1 MTRLIPVQS
10 PGPAKARQVPRAPLP
25 ATGVT
30 SYVVASAPHQRA
42 LPLLHRSYWLMRQ
55 TKTLPPT
62 SVVPNTTGLCRLSP
76 VPAGSW
82 PFPTLSLQS
91 LHGCLD
97 PCPAAFLWCT
107 CSLLPKGQRPHL
119 RTEKFGTLNIPVM
132 QLQQGNLFRSCSHSI
147 MFRLPYSIDPQVAP
161 TAEAL
166 SLQGGQAVYTTQ
178 WTCGY
183 PQELWYRY
191 IPKSGN

>member
-25 ATGVT
+25 ATGVLPL
-30 SYVVASAPHQRA
+30 ALWRLAPHQRA
-42 LPLLHRSYWLMRQ
+42 LLLLQRSYWLMRQ

-91 LHGCLD
+91 LRRCLD
-97 PCPAAFLWCT
+97 PYPAVSSWCICP
-107 CSLLPKGQRPHL
+107 LLPRRQRPHL
-119 RTEKFGTLNIPVM
+119 RRHRFGTPNNPCNATSTGKLISGLRFDMPFDRLTAMSNVEWLTALSAVEG
-132 QLQQGNLFRSCSHSI
+132 QSFR
-147 MFRLPYSIDPQVAP
+147 YVQAP
-161 TAEAL
+161 TLARPPGCTHRR
-166 SLQGGQAVYTTQ
+166 SS
-178 WTCGY
+178 
-183 PQELWYRY
+183 
-191 IPKSGN
+191 K